1 VTRLLY
7 VQRDRLR
14 FPLDDAT
21 RAKWD
26 ALSAAF
32 DVRVVAGQAE
42 GEPDSRF
49 AVAKLRGGAAF
60 YASLPLRVA
69 RELHAFRPDL
79 VIAQSAYEAAAVL
92 ALRPKAPVVVDVHGD
107 WRTATR
113 AYGSP
118 ARRLAAPLADR
129 VAGWALRRADG
140 VRTVSPFASRLVR
153 ALGREP
159 AAEFP
164 AYADLRAFRGA
175 PAPLPE
181 TPAALYV
188 GALEPVKGVRE
199 LAEAW
204 PQVGG
209 RLVAVGDG
217 SLAPLLDGL
226 AERHAGLD
234 RAGVAAA
241 LDDAWCLVLPSAT
254 EGFGRVVVEAFLR
267 GRAVVG
273 SRAGAIPDL
282 VEDGVSGLLVDP
294 GDARALAEALRRLLS
309 DRALAERLG
318 VGAHA
323 ASSRWAL
330 DAEEHVAR
338 TRELVERVLA

>member
-1 VTRLLY
+1 MTRLLY

-26 ALSAAF
+26 ALSRAF
-32 DVRVVAGQAE
+32 DVRVVAGEAE
-42 GEPDSRF
+42 GAPDARF
-49 AVAKLRGGAAF
+49 VTARLRGGPAF
-60 YASLPLRVA
+60 YAALPLRVA
-69 RELHAFRPDL
+69 RELRRFRPNV
-79 VIAQSAYEAAAVL
+79 VIAQSAYEAAAIL
-92 ALRPKAPVVVDVHGD
+92 ATRPRVPVVVDVHGD
-107 WRTATR
+107 WRTSTR

-118 ARRLAAPLADR
+118 LRRLVAPAADRLAA
-129 VAGWALRRADG
+129 WALRHAHL
-140 VRTVSPFASRLVR
+140 RTVSPFASSLVR

-164 AYADLRAFRGA
+164 AYADLRAFAGP

-181 TPAALYV
+181 TPTALYV
-188 GALEPVKGVRE
+188 GALEPVKGVDV
-199 LAEAW
+199 LARAW
-204 PQVGG
+204 PQVGA

-217 SLAPLLDGL
+217 SLAPLLDGI
-226 AERHAGLD
+226 AERHARLD

-241 LDDAWCLVLPSAT
+241 LDDAWCLVLPSTT

-282 VEDGVSGLLVDP
+282 VEDGVSGLLVPP
-294 GDARALAEALRRLLS
+294 GDADALADALRAVLA

-318 VGAHA
+318 DGAHA
-323 ASSRWAL
+323 ASARWAL
-330 DAEEHVAR
+330 DADEHVAR